1 MITKQEARQ
10 IIKER
15 KAQMTSEEIETKSR
29 AIAERA
35 FALLQAMEP
44 TTISLY
50 LAMPDEVQT
59 SHLLQL
65 LLGEGRHQLLIPR
78 VDAPTIMRF
87 YEYHEGKELQL
98 SKYKIWE
105 PMDPIEAEVVP
116 TVMLVPGVVFD
127 RHGGRV
133 GHGKGFYD
141 RYFTKHKE
149 TITHR
154 IALAYELQL
163 LPEVPMDE
171 YDQPMHQIITENEQ
185 ILITE

>member
-10 IIKER
+10 IIKAR
-15 KAQMTSEEIETKSR
+15 KAAMTPDEIVEKSK

-35 FALLQAMEP
+35 FALLQQMKP
-44 TTISLY
+44 TTVSLY

-59 SHLLQL
+59 SHLLHL
-65 LLGEGRHQLLIPR
+65 LLQEGHHQVLIPR

-105 PMDPIEAEVVP
+105 PMDPIEDEVVP

-127 RHGGRV
+127 RQGGRV

-141 RYFTKHKE
+141 RYFTKHQK
-149 TITHR
+149 TISHR

-171 YDQPMHQIITENEQ
+171 YDQPMHQILTENEQ
-185 ILITE
+185 ILIIE